1 MPDPRE
7 NIKNLHKNLTNTVS
21 GFSVPFKQF
30 EQDMLDE
37 SKRQRLYGN
46 MSTYFPGFNKSFEEF
61 SSDIIIQTDIP
72 EDPGKKKDP
81 TLLPGAGGVSSES
94 SLPEDLEAIPLT
106 PEEKELL
113 SRPEVVHGEPVAQ
126 ESTQIEQVV
135 PLTEQQKQE
144 NIEANQRLEETD
156 AEVKRQRE
164 ERFKELDNGISRSK
178 NALNAMSKSIIS
190 NLAEVPKSIGVLAK
204 TMTDKYGSLGGPE
217 ENAKIE
223 EYATYQFGKKLQD
236 WAEELFPTNPA
247 LQEDF
252 VSSTLPQGA
261 GSLVAIALG
270 GTGRGA
276 TSLLTK
282 GAAKTM
288 LRETEKNLLRKGIKD
303 LAKRAG
309 TGEMMVGGFMMGT
322 PEYEKAKEAGS
333 TDEEAFEVFVK
344 NFLIGQTDA
353 IPLGITLNRINK
365 LTKGGVIKI
374 LNEGFQ
380 GGVNEGIQEV
390 TQNYLTNLTAK
401 NTYDE
406 FRNLYEGMAT
416 DGAAGFV
423 LGAIL
428 GSAGA
433 VAKNLPSKEKKQMED
448 YIAEKQQVLDEILED
463 ETITDEGLRGPAE
476 VGSEAIELGVESG
489 KTGDDVSTQ
498 KPKAVTDDIKDT
510 TKSDEAGDKAVVTP
524 KPDSDTGTKKPAQK
538 KKKVKPIYN
547 NKAVQ
552 TGEKRK
558 KQQSVNPELSDLA
571 YDAVSLENAKK
582 EAERVIKNNQL
593 EEVEKVVLDK
603 SNDMI
608 PPLRDALALEV
619 ATAYQDQGNTD
630 AFLKM
635 MDAYSE
641 IGTERAQGLSVR
653 QLAAQN
659 PKIRTQ
665 QIVANAI
672 KSNRGLLTKKDAEG
686 KSLQGRIGES
696 FSRIKEIA
704 QKEGIKVTEN
714 DKVDAVIDKIVT
726 KRVQASKGRIRVSK
740 EKIAKARAQRKQLTD
755 EFKKKK
761 HTLFLSS
768 AIPGLTPEGI
778 EYAGKVAKTYI
789 DEGIANIE
797 VIVGTIKKHFKKHFD
812 RDLSDEDMS
821 KIRAKFLSDV
831 ATKQVKDFKKDIKD
845 IVKEHYS
852 KRGEL
857 KGKISEKLT
866 EQLGLDTKEAQQ
878 VQNAIQKEFDAQ
890 VKAAARKEMTNS
902 LGKSTIPKKKISKQE
917 YQKVIEAINEGVFTE
932 DIYKD
937 LLADKVGL
945 VNLNSQEIKTLEDL
959 ADKAQ
964 TTPEGFQRRR
974 ATERFMNHLE
984 RMKLNFDTFWGN
996 VNAIPWMSI
1005 WYANALSGISTQQV
1019 NITANMFETLGEVY
1033 VQSVKNPKK
1042 APQLWISLYQGWGRG
1057 TKEALSILKT
1067 GFSSE
1072 KGGKWDLPSDLE
1084 RIRFKGGKW
1093 NPYNYAKF
1101 VRRFMAAAD
1110 TFFFFGLKE
1119 MRSKQLAMGIAEAS
1133 GKSGREATKMANE
1146 ILYNTTERKKEAESQ
1161 AKKEGLSGNDFDR
1174 RVFEI
1179 MEQSRPQDINED
1191 ASDYAAHGTFNYDPE
1206 GFLGDITN
1214 LIAAAT
1220 EIELPG
1226 TSAKPLKFVVPFTR
1240 VISNVANR
1248 YIEWT
1253 PYGYVRALR
1262 GEMGKKGRS
1271 TYRKLSKDQ
1280 RTDLVIKATTGLLA
1294 MTTLWFMSDD
1304 EDGIIEITANG
1315 TGKFS
1320 SNYELNSANGWQDY
1334 SIRIGNKWISYQNTP
1349 LAIPLSIIGFLRDA
1363 EKYKGEKDLTD
1374 KFSLTMMASIQYIMD
1389 MTSLSS
1395 LSEFFD
1401 IFQEKGDP
1409 FKAANKLFTKSAKT
1423 FVVPNLATQVSKSI
1437 QEINDMPI
1445 KEANNFGE
1453 HLTRDMPFLRD
1464 RQNNIYNALG
1474 EPVTPQQLR
1483 RFVPL
1488 NPSQVRADPVW
1499 TVIVENNAFIGRP
1512 RRNTM
1517 IYINKQERELTD
1529 KEYNEYARLSGV
1541 YTKELLQKNLSKIK
1555 NKETKEKRRQLITNL
1570 KSSARKKAKAQI
1582 YNMIKNN
1589 SAILR

>member
-7 NIKNLHKNLTNTVS
+7 NIKKLHKSLTNAVS
-21 GFSVPFKQF
+21 GFSVPLEQF

-37 SKRQRLYGN
+37 AKRQRLYSN
-46 MSTYFPGFNKSFEEF
+46 MSAYFPGFNKSFEEF
-61 SSDIIIQTDIP
+61 SSDIIL
-72 EDPGKKKDP
+72 EDLGKKKDP
-81 TLLPGAGGVSSES
+81 APLPGDGGISSED
-94 SLPEDLEAIPLT
+94 SLPEELEASPLT

-113 SRPEVVHGEPVAQ
+113 SRSEVIHGEQLPQ
-126 ESTQIEQVV
+126 ESTKIDTTL
-135 PLTEQQKQE
+135 PLTEEQIQQNIKE
-144 NIEANQRLEETD
+144 NQQLEETD
-156 AEVKRQRE
+156 AEVKRQRA
-164 ERFKELDNGISRSK
+164 ERFNELDNGISSSK
-178 NALNAMSKSIIS
+178 NALNSFSKSIIS
-190 NLAEVPKSIGVLAK
+190 GLAEVPKSIGVLAK
-204 TMTDKYGSLGGPE
+204 TMTDKYGSLGGPD

-223 EYATYQFGKKLQD
+223 EYATYRFGEKLQD

-252 VSSTLPQGA
+252 ISSTLPQGG
-261 GSLVAIALG
+261 GSLVAIAMG
-270 GTGRGA
+270 GVGRGA

-303 LAKRAG
+303 LAKRVG
-309 TGEMMVGGFMMGT
+309 TGEMMVGGAMMGT
-322 PEYEKAKEAGS
+322 PEYEKAKEAGL
-333 TDEEAFEVFVK
+333 TDEEAFDVFVN

-380 GGVNEGIQEV
+380 GGINEGIQEV

-406 FRNLYEGMAT
+406 FRSLYEGMAT

-448 YIAEKQQVLDEILED
+448 YIAEKQQVLDEILQD
-463 ETITDEGLRGPAE
+463 EAITDEGLQEPSE
-476 VGSEAIELGVESG
+476 VGSQTIEPGIESG
-489 KTGDDVSTQ
+489 KKGDDVSTQ
-498 KPKAVTDDIKDT
+498 KKPKAVTTDIKDT
-510 TKSDEAGDKAVVTP
+510 TKSDEAVVTP
-524 KPDSDTGTKKPAQK
+524 KPDSDTGTKKPTPK

-547 NKAVQ
+547 NDAVL
-552 TGEKRK
+552 TGEQRK
-558 KQQSVNPELSDLA
+558 KQQSVNPELSDIA
-571 YDAVSLENAKK
+571 YDAISLENARK

-593 EEVEKVVLDK
+593 EEVKKVVLDK

-619 ATAYQDQGNTD
+619 ATAYQDQGDTD

-635 MDAYSE
+635 MDAYSD

-653 QLAAQN
+653 RLAAQN

-672 KSNRGLLTKKDAEG
+672 RSNRELLTTKDAEG
-686 KSLQGRIGES
+686 KTLQGRIGES

-714 DKVDAVIDKIVT
+714 DQVDSIIDKIVT

-740 EKIAKARAQRKQLTD
+740 EKIAKARAQRKQLTE

-761 HTLFLSS
+761 NTLFLSS

-789 DEGIANIE
+789 DEGLANIDI
-797 VIVGTIKKHFKKHFD
+797 IVDTLKKHFKKHFN
-812 RDLSDEDMS
+812 RDLSDDDMS
-821 KIRAKFLSDV
+821 KIRTKFLSEV
-831 ATKQVKDFKKDIKD
+831 ATKQVKDFKKEIKG

-852 KRGEL
+852 KKGEL
-857 KGKISEKLT
+857 KGRISEKLI
-866 EQLGLDTKEAQQ
+866 EQMGLDPKEAQQ
-878 VQNAIQKEFDAQ
+878 VQKAIEKEFNAQ
-890 VKAAARKEMTNS
+890 VKSEAQKEMTQS
-902 LGKSTIPKKKISKQE
+902 LGKSTLPGKKISKQE
-917 YQKVIEAINEGVFTE
+917 YERVMEAINEGVFNE
-932 DIYKD
+932 DIYQD
-937 LLADKVGL
+937 LLADKVGI
-945 VNLNSQEIKTLEDL
+945 VNLNSQDIKTLEEL

-964 TTPEGFQRRR
+964 TAPKGFQKRK

-984 RMKLNFDTFWGN
+984 RMTLDFDTFWGN

-1005 WYANALSGISTQQV
+1005 WYANALSGLSTQQV
-1019 NITANMFETLGEVY
+1019 NIAANMFETLGEVY
-1033 VQSVKNPKK
+1033 VKSLKAPKK
-1042 APQLWISLYQGWGRG
+1042 APQLWMSLYQGWGRG
-1057 TKEALSILKT
+1057 SKEALSILRT

-1072 KGGKWDLPSDLE
+1072 KGDKMELPSDLE
-1084 RIRFKGGKW
+1084 RIRFKGGRW

-1119 MRSKQLAMGIAEAS
+1119 MRSKQLALGIAEAS
-1133 GKSGREATKMANE
+1133 GKTGRAATKMAND
-1146 ILYNTTERKKEAESQ
+1146 ILHNTTERKKEAQDQ
-1161 AKKEGLSGNDFDR
+1161 AKKEGLTGNDLDR
-1174 RVFEI
+1174 RVFEL

-1191 ASDYAAHGTFNYDPE
+1191 AAEYAAHGTFNYDPE
-1206 GFLGDITN
+1206 GFLGELTN
-1214 LIAAAT
+1214 FVAAAT
-1220 EIELPG
+1220 EIEFPG

-1262 GEMGKKGRS
+1262 GHMGKEGRS
-1271 TYRKLSKDQ
+1271 THRKLTKEE
-1280 RTDLVIKATTGLLA
+1280 RTDLVIKATTGLIG
-1294 MTTLWFMSDD
+1294 MTALWFMSDD
-1304 EDGIIEITANG
+1304 EDGVIEITANG

-1320 SNYELNSANGWQDY
+1320 KNYELNSANGWQDY
-1334 SIRIGNKWISYQNTP
+1334 SIRIGNEWISYQNTP
-1349 LAIPLSIIGFLRDA
+1349 LAIPMSTIGFLRDA
-1363 EKYKGEKDLTD
+1363 EKYKGNIDMGD
-1374 KFSLTMMASIQYIMD
+1374 KFSLMMMGSMQYIVD
-1389 MTSLSS
+1389 LTFLSS
-1395 LSEFFD
+1395 LSEFFQV
-1401 IFQEKGDP
+1401 FQERGDP

-1423 FVVPNLATQVSKSI
+1423 FVVPNLATQISKSI

-1445 KEANNFGE
+1445 KEANNLGE

-1464 RQNNIYNALG
+1464 SQNNIYNALG
-1474 EPVTPQQLR
+1474 ESVTPQQLR

-1488 NPSQVRADPVW
+1488 NPSQVKADPVW

-1517 IYINKQERELTD
+1517 IYVNNEERELTD

-1541 YTKELLQKNLSKIK
+1541 YTKELIQKNLKKIK
-1555 NKETKEKRRQLITNL
+1555 GKSTKEKRVDLISDL
-1570 KSSARKKAKAQI
+1570 KGSARKKAKAEI
-1582 YNMIKNN
+1582 FTMIKNK